1 MTEHDD
7 PIGEALGALPREMTP
22 PPYVGDALER
32 MNRRNRRIP
41 WARPER
47 GWTEW
52 RVALA
57 ASLLLGA
64 FAAGRMTS
72 PVLEPPASLG
82 GREFA
87 FLLYGG
93 GTTGTDDRAAEY
105 GAWARDLA
113 RQGVSVS
120 GERLADQAWI
130 AGDPR
135 PADAVVRGFFIVRA
149 PDGAAAVEL
158 ARRHPHARVGTIEI
172 RPIDTP

>member
-7 PIGEALGALPREMTP
+7 SIADALRALPREQAP
-22 PPYVGDALER
+22 PARVRDAVKTMHQRQRRWR
-32 MNRRNRRIP
+32 MARRAWP
-41 WARPER
+41 
-47 GWTEW
+47 
-52 RVALA
+52 VAVA
-57 ASLLLGA
+57 ASLILGA
-64 FAAGRMTS
+64 FAAGRMTAS
-72 PVLEPPASLG
+72 PQAPPAS

-93 GTTGTDDRAAEY
+93 GTGGGDDRAAEY
-105 GAWARDLA
+105 GRWARALHN
-113 RQGVSVS
+113 RGVAVS

-149 PDGAAAVEL
+149 PDGAAAVEM
-158 ARRHPHARVGTIEI
+158 ARSHPHARIGTIEI